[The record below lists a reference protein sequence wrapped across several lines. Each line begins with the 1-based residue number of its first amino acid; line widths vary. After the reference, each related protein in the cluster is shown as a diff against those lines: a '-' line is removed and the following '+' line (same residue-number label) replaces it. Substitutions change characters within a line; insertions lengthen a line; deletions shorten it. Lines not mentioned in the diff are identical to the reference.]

1 MCPKDCIE
9 CTDPTICITCKG
21 LTRVDGFGK
30 CDCSNIDRGVGRVK
44 ILNKPTVPYITEYPL
59 IIDFELEEESS
70 CLEFEV

>member
-1 MCPKDCIE
+1 M
-9 CTDPTICITCKG
+9 
-21 LTRVDGFGK
+21 DGFGK
-30 CDCSNIDRGVGRVK
+30 CDCSNIGTRVGRVK